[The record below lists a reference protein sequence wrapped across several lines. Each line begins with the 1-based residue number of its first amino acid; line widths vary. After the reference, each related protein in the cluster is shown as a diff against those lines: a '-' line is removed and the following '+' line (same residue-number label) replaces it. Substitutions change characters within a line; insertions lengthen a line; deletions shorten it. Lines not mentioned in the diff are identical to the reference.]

1 MQMEIKKVAHLAQ
14 SDVET
19 LVAAGKIL
27 REIVDGLDT
36 KAIDE
41 LSNDSINLL
50 KAVKEVLT
58 QINLD

>member
-1 MQMEIKKVAHLAQ
+1 MEIKKVAHLAQ